1 MKTRFITFTVLA
13 GALVLALCGCQRRF
27 AEEVRLIAADQPK
40 AFEICAFRN
49 DVTSDCVTLQ
59 QGTKPFSD
67 VLSALA
73 GAHATVPP
81 GKVPITKE
89 RVLRVVGQ
97 RAGRFSGCYR
107 LIEFT
112 GFPSEYINQVA
123 MNEGCTK
130 IDSYGLGYATTG
142 RIE

>member
-1 MKTRFITFTVLA
+1 MKTGFINLTVFA

-27 AEEVRLIAADQPK
+27 TEEMRLIAADHPT
-40 AFEICAFRN
+40 AFELCAFRN
-49 DVTSDCVTLQ
+49 DVTADCVTLQ

-73 GAHATVPP
+73 EASATLPP

-97 RAGRFSGCYR
+97 PAGRFSGCYR

-112 GFPSEYINQVA
+112 GFPNEYINQVA
-123 MNEGCTK
+123 MNQSCTK
-130 IDSYGLGYATTG
+130 IDSYGSGYATTS